1 MSEIV
6 VKTRKEAGIPL
17 EAVYDMMMASY
28 EQLREAG
35 IETPLLHWSLED
47 FLRAV
52 CRTVVFVAL
61 DAETGE
67 LLGTH
72 SFTANRYKGYMH
84 GFCLAIAPDA
94 KRRGVASRMLE
105 VETERIRRAG
115 YQYLRGTTPVVSTWS
130 IRWHLKNGYRI
141 IGYQRRP
148 QDNHPLYVFRRQL
161 VPTSPRR
168 PLYSL
173 YSLPLFC
180 RIRFAATYIAT
191 RLFKDGRG
199 NLNWLGRMA
208 KRMVGKE

>member
-17 EAVYDMMMASY
+17 VAVYEMMMASY
-28 EQLREAG
+28 EQLTKAG

-47 FLRAV
+47 FQRAV
-52 CRTVVFVAL
+52 SRAVVFVAL

-72 SFTANRYKGYMH
+72 SFTANRRKGYMH
-84 GFCLAIAPDA
+84 GFCLAIAPEA

-105 VETERIRRAG
+105 VEAERIRKAG

-130 IRWHLKNGYRI
+130 IHWHLKNGYRI

-161 VPTSPRR
+161 LPPSLSR
-168 PLYSL
+168 PLYSF

-180 RIRFAATYIAT
+180 RLCFAAVYIAT
-191 RLFKDGRG
+191 WLFKDNRG
-199 NLNWLGRMA
+199 NLNWLGRLA